1 MIDIKEALYNI
12 LHSRYGRDV
21 RQSIHDGIYQI
32 NENANEAVQTAKAM
46 GVGTDISS
54 PTSSSTGY
62 VAGNLYLNNS
72 TWDLWQC
79 IGTDSWVN
87 KGNIKGKTGDKGVDG
102 INYYIHI
109 RYSDKYDG
117 TGFTASPT
125 ASSEYMGVYY
135 GTSQTAPTNKQD
147 YQWTS
152 YVGASGTSAYVHIM
166 YSENADGTG
175 FVSIP
180 TPLCKYIGFYSGP
193 LSSPPA
199 NKSYYTWSEYVG
211 KSGTG
216 SGDMTAAEYAPSG
229 VYGKVDN
236 AIKADNVGNA
246 DTSLLEKLSDSYG
259 KLNYNGNA
267 LMLEAAQF
275 ANQAKLG
282 EFVVNQ
288 ISNNVKELALHSDIT
303 TKLPKSVPT
312 TADEG
317 KAPVVQSDGTV
328 DWQKVSGSGTARIDI
343 SHTADDVYYYN
354 LSEPTKQILVTGTSI
369 DVGFGTYRFYQT
381 DGSQKSEE
389 QEVIVDTL
397 KIYSV
402 ELSYFTAYITVNYP
416 SYAKCLL
423 TKGTTS
429 INASNGVATVVPSDG
444 VWSVKVYA
452 TNTAGEEVIGETST
466 VTIATD
472 GQSETLTLNGLAK
485 INLTWLSGF
494 DSAITIEN
502 SAKGITYNGL
512 LSGTSIIIPVNALG
526 DWIIYGTHTGKQY
539 KAKVTISSFGEE
551 KSVYLKT
558 STTYAVHISMTEADP
573 DNAVTFP
580 SGYDNSDFSDNAYMD
595 FTGGS
600 FHYGNWAD
608 AFFMPRSCMLKFDGT
623 VDYYLNEDDE
633 TKKEDG
639 TASDVANI
647 NYGGNAMVEWGK
659 IYFGF
664 KGDADGNGYTFIVSD
679 YSDEGIDCYCNI
691 DENKNE
697 IDHFYTPKYFA
708 SNDSSNRLRS
718 ISGQSNYVSQTGT
731 TELSHAKANGNGWST
746 ECYGDWT
753 LIKHL
758 LVLMSKSLD
767 IQAKYGYGRC
777 STSNSTAIGQGTMN
791 GKGRFWGD
799 SSQTNGVKIFGME
812 NWYGNIWRRIEGYVT
827 NSSGV
832 QLVKMCYGT
841 RDGSTADGYSTGGTG
856 YVSMGTTSGT
866 SGSGIQSMHINN
878 KCGVVPKA
886 LTGNASP
893 TTYFSDGHWY
903 GNSCYALVGG
913 YWNYGLLVGAFCSTV
928 DSAVSNANP
937 GLGAAVS
944 CKPLSA

>member
-1 MIDIKEALYNI
+1 MIGYPIDSHVTFNSQGIPSYDRAISSEPLRKLIKSLFSDGVLPNPSTNMQVQAGEGMTVIVNPGFAICNGCMKLEEKARTLVVQASSTSLDRIDTVI
-12 LHSRYGRDV
+12 LRLNNNEDV
-21 RQSIHDGIYQI
+21 RSLDFYVLQGTPATNPVRPSLTQNDTIWEIGLADIFIASNTSVITNQRITDTRYETARCGIISSISEFDTTTLYQQVQADLDEFKDVSEADFTAWITLTKADFDNWMDTEKSDFDAWFKTIQSQLSGNVAANLQAQIGYLPSLETQDKSDLVSAI
-32 NENANEAVQTAKAM
+32 NELV
-46 GVGTDISS
+46 
-54 PTSSSTGY
+54 
-62 VAGNLYLNNS
+62 
-72 TWDLWQC
+72 
-79 IGTDSWVN
+79 
-87 KGNIKGKTGDKGVDG
+87 
-102 INYYIHI
+102 
-109 RYSDKYDG
+109 
-117 TGFTASPT
+117 
-125 ASSEYMGVYY
+125 
-135 GTSQTAPTNKQD
+135 
-147 YQWTS
+147 
-152 YVGASGTSAYVHIM
+152 
-166 YSENADGTG
+166 
-175 FVSIP
+175 
-180 TPLCKYIGFYSGP
+180 
-193 LSSPPA
+193 
-199 NKSYYTWSEYVG
+199 
-211 KSGTG
+211 
-216 SGDMTAAEYAPSG
+216 
-229 VYGKVDN
+229 
-236 AIKADNVGNA
+236 
-246 DTSLLEKLSDSYG
+246 
-259 KLNYNGNA
+259 
-267 LMLEAAQF
+267 
-275 ANQAKLG
+275 
-282 EFVVNQ
+282 
-288 ISNNVKELALHSDIT
+288 

-354 LSEPTKQILVTGTSI
+354 LSEPTKRILVTGTSI

-639 TASDVANI
+639 TASDVANMS
-647 NYGGNAMVEWGK
+647 YGGNAMVEWGK

-679 YSDEGIDCYCNI
+679 LPSEGLDCYCNI

-697 IDHFYTPKYFA
+697 IDHFYTPKYFG

-758 LVLMSKSLD
+758 LVLMSKSLNT
-767 IQAKYGYGRC
+767 QAKYGYGRC
-777 STSNSTAIGQGTMN
+777 SGSDGIGQGTMN

-799 SSQTNGVKIFGME
+799 SSKTNGVKIFGME
-812 NWYGNIWRRIEGYVT
+812 NWYGNLWRRIEGYVT

-832 QLVKMCYGT
+832 QFVKMCYGT
-841 RDGSTADGYSTGGTG
+841 RDGSTADAYSTGGTG
-856 YVSMGTTSGT
+856 YVSMGTANSTT
-866 SGSGIQSMHINN
+866 GSGIQTMHVND
-878 KCGVVPKA
+878 KCGVAAKV
-886 LTGNASP
+886 LTGNTSP
-893 TTYFSDGHWY
+893 TTYFSDGYWY
-903 GNSCYALVGG
+903 RNSCYAYAIVGG
-913 YWNYGLLVGAFCSTV
+913 DYGSGLLVGAFFSYL
-928 DSAVSNANP
+928 SFGVSDTRVYI
-937 GLGAAVS
+937 GAAVS
-944 CKPLSA
+944 CKPLAV